1 MFETKIFEVRFQM
14 DDDSIFKT
22 YIPAFS
28 NGGAEH
34 RVLDVLLDR
43 CKRCQAFDSK
53 NEPIAET
60 LYPGARAIYCAEFG
74 TV

>member
-1 MFETKIFEVRFQM
+1 MNEMKKFEVRFEL
-14 DDDSIFKT
+14 DDGSTFKT
-22 YIPAFS
+22 YVPAYT

-43 CKRCQAFDSK
+43 CKRCLAFDSE

-60 LYPGARAIYCAEFG
+60 LYPNAKAIYCTEFG
-74 TV
+74 TI